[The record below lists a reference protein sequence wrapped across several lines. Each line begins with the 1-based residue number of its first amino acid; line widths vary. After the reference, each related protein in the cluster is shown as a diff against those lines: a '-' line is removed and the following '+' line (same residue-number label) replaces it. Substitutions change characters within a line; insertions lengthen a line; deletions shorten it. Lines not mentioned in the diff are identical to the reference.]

1 MFLAKVADAALSTTK
16 TILIQ
21 RSRWIIAGIVVMVS
35 DMIYFWITKS
45 IVTADN
51 YKMIIIVSVAG
62 GIGCSL
68 ACYFG
73 ERFSKNRTYVNVI
86 MSDDY
91 EAMKSFMISSSESVI
106 SSLRLQLIFP
116 NNLPR

>member
-35 DMIYFWITKS
+35 DMIYFWI
-45 IVTADN
+45 
-51 YKMIIIVSVAG
+51 
-62 GIGCSL
+62 
-68 ACYFG
+68 
-73 ERFSKNRTYVNVI
+73 NVI

-91 EAMKSFMISSSESVI
+91 EAMKE
-106 SSLRLQLIFP
+106 LRDFLAKHHIQ
-116 NNLPR
+116 NS